1 MTPTQPL
8 SRDALKAQA
17 RRLRKALEAEG
28 NFVSHS
34 EALELLSRQMG
45 YRDWNTLSAAAGN
58 RPDTPL
64 AVGGRVSGHYLGQAF
79 DAEILG
85 LTAIT
90 CGAGGWRVTLNLDEA
105 VDVVSFDSF
114 SAFRRRISA
123 TIGRNGRSPARTSNG
138 RPHLELALR

>member
-28 NFVSHS
+28 NFISHS
-34 EALELLSRQMG
+34 EALELLAHQLG

-64 AVGGRVSGHYLGQAF
+64 TVGGRVSGRYLGQAF
-79 DAEILG
+79 QAEIIG
-85 LTAIT
+85 LASIAGGT
-90 CGAGGWRVTLNLDEA
+90 GGWRVSLALDEA
-105 VDVVSFDSF
+105 VDVVKFDSF
-114 SAFRRRISA
+114 SAFRQRISG
-123 TIGRNGRSPARTSNG
+123 TVGRDGRSVAHTSDG
-138 RPHLELALR
+138 TPHLQLSLR

>member
-1 MTPTQPL
+1 MTSSQPL

-17 RRLRKALEAEG
+17 KRLRKALEAEG

-34 EALELLSRQMG
+34 EALELLARQMG

-79 DAEILG
+79 QADIIG
-85 LTAIT
+85 LQSIAG
-90 CGAGGWRVTLNLDEA
+90 GAGGWRVSLALDEA
-105 VDVVSFDSF
+105 VDVVKFDSF
-114 SAFRRRISA
+114 SAFRQRING
-123 TIGRNGRSPARTSNG
+123 TIGRDGRSVAHTSDG
-138 RPHLELALR
+138 TPHLQLSLR